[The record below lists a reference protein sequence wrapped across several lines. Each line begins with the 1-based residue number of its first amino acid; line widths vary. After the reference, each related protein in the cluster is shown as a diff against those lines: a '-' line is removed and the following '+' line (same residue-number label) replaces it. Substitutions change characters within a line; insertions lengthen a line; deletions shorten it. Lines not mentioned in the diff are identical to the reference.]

1 MIKVKHLTATAR
13 TPTRATSGAGAFDLY
28 ASEDALI
35 LPVSSA
41 VIGTGIALEIPVG
54 WMGVLSHRSSMAFKL
69 DCIASLGFIDADYRG
84 EVKVKLFNLG
94 NDGVHIKAGDR
105 IAQIAFIETY
115 QGNQLGLVEGLT
127 ETRRGTSGLG
137 STGA

>member
-1 MIKVKHLTATAR
+1 MIKVKHLTESAR

-28 ASEDALI
+28 ASEDTLI

-41 VIGTGIALEIPVG
+41 VIGTGIALEIPPG
-54 WMGVLSHRSSMAFKL
+54 WMGLMSHRSSMAFKL
-69 DCIASLGFIDADYRG
+69 DCIASLGYVDADFRG

-94 NDGVHIKAGDR
+94 NDGVYIKAGDR

-115 QGNQLGLVEGLT
+115 QGNQLELVEDLT
-127 ETRRGTSGLG
+127 STKRNVGGMG
-137 STGA
+137 STGK